1 MKGLNIRCESMLG
14 TSHSWAVTMRN
25 LLKNFHNLDNNLYLK
40 SINGMQLF
48 PSEWKPFLRD
58 IADPDIDIAYTLPRN
73 FEHRFKKASKLKL
86 AIYNYETSTLPEMW
100 KDAIKHIDYAL
111 PSSTFS
117 KKVFVDSGWPEE
129 KCIVVPHG
137 INLSDFKTK
146 EKIKLTNDK
155 KFRFLNVSIPHY
167 RKNINLL
174 VDAYYSAFTN
184 KDDVCLVIKT
194 SLKKPKNYFECD
206 IRRQLM
212 EAQAKHR
219 KRNDLPIIELVDK
232 RYESIVPL
240 YNSCD
245 VLVSATSSEG
255 FGLPLLEGLAAGM
268 LVIAPRF
275 SGQLD
280 FLSDKN
286 SILYDYKI
294 VPADKKYQYWRPS
307 PGATTSLP
315 DVISLADSM
324 RRAYNS
330 HSILK
335 AKFKKNSR
343 KTVEKFTW
351 EAAAK
356 KILEI
361 T

>member
-1 MKGLNIRCESMLG
+1 MLG

-206 IRRQLM
+206 IRKQLM

-286 SILYDYKI
+286 YMIIRLSRQIKNTNIGGLRLGL
-294 VPADKKYQYWRPS
+294 Q
-307 PGATTSLP
+307 
-315 DVISLADSM
+315 
-324 RRAYNS
+324 RAFQT
-330 HSILK
+330 L
-335 AKFKKNSR
+335 
-343 KTVEKFTW
+343 
-351 EAAAK
+351 
-356 KILEI
+356 
-361 T
+361 